1 MSWWKKATI
10 ATDKNKCDNKE
21 QEQKDASIENIAEPQ
36 PSPPTIE
43 KVSQSFWNRQE
54 LMHSVLF
61 SLIRSAMMSAKPDIK
76 KLRWRQEYSTVPV
89 RNYYGDKISHPQIRT
104 SFNLGKL
111 NFTTGTFEVEYRV
124 KYDSFRET
132 MVYNLECS
140 LVSLSS
146 TSLRIV
152 FESPDICLPDA
163 KFSCWQ
169 IPVVLPQLT
178 QPSTVRST
186 LFADLGT
193 SEPSEYDYPNLKYFE
208 SIPASHIDL
217 KNLLDSTKTSAEEFD
232 AIFGTNLVSSL
243 RQICADF
250 HTFTPLPTALG
261 KLTVEYAN

>member
-1 MSWWKKATI
+1 
-10 ATDKNKCDNKE
+10 
-21 QEQKDASIENIAEPQ
+21 
-36 PSPPTIE
+36 
-43 KVSQSFWNRQE
+43 
-54 LMHSVLF
+54 MHSALF

-76 KLRWRQEYSTVPV
+76 KLRWRQTYSSVPV
-89 RNYYGDKISHPQIRT
+89 RNYYGDNISHPQIRS

-140 LVSLSS
+140 LVSLSF

-169 IPVVLPQLT
+169 IPVVLPQ
-178 QPSTVRST
+178 
-186 LFADLGT
+186 FANLDT
-193 SEPSEYDYPNLKYFE
+193 SEPNEYDYPNLKYFE
-208 SIPASHIDL
+208 SIPVSHIDL
-217 KNLLDSTKTSAEEFD
+217 KDLLDSTKTSAEEFD
-232 AIFGTNLVSSL
+232 NIFGTNLVSSL
-243 RQICADF
+243 RQICGDF

-261 KLTVEYAN
+261 KLVVEYAN